1 MATIQSSIQLMDGM
15 SKPLTSIVNAI
26 NLTISALDKVNG
38 TNVNINTSE
47 LVGARAEIIR
57 AGADLKRIE
66 NDIAENI
73 RRSEEAQNNF
83 NNSLKNGVSNADN
96 LYSKIKRFVGVY
108 VGIQGLKNSLNLSDT
123 LTQNSARL
131 DLMLENF
138 NSPAENIVNKKESL
152 TTNIDNS
159 VYSSVLDNTKNIIN
173 NTEKNLMN
181 NTDNSVYSNVL
192 NNNKSIVNN
201 AEKNL
206 INNINNSLDNTKNI
220 VNNIEKNL
228 TNNISENISS
238 NILNNQI
245 NNNSLDNTKTV
256 ITENQGANINLPQ
269 LQDMIFQSAQRS
281 RGDFLDQSQTVSKLG
296 ILAPNAFKDSKEIVN
311 FSELMSKSFKIG
323 GASQQEQSAGMYQL
337 TQAMASGRL
346 QGDEFRSIMEN
357 APMLAQAISKYMG
370 VSVGTLREMSSE
382 GKITADIIKNSM
394 FYAATDI
401 NEKFEAIP
409 KTFGDAVTNMK
420 NNFIKEFIP
429 ISQKLNTFA
438 NSEGFMIFTNGV
450 IKSMGAVANV
460 TASTLNIMGKI
471 GKFAHDNWNV
481 IGPVIGG
488 VTTAVLAYKSA
499 LILSNIELMKNN
511 ILQGKNMIGAV
522 LLGAKNFYLA
532 GSTFMATA
540 ATKGLSAALMATPL
554 GVIAGGIALVVG
566 GLYAGVAAFNAL
578 TGKAV
583 SATGIITGS
592 IAALVGSVLNYGIF
606 LWNNIVSVA
615 EAFVNVWKH
624 PIYSVKKLFWD
635 LVISILDIFD
645 NFTGIVDT
653 IAGTDYSKKIKDY
666 RTSIQADLDIAKPKD
681 YIDSNLKINP
691 FNTGNMM
698 KTTYEKT
705 AEIGNIFK
713 NETAVDMTESNDYLK
728 GILNN
733 TASMSEGLDLT
744 TEEIKYMRDAAEM
757 EVINKFTTAEIKM
770 EVQNSNM
777 ISNNMDIHDVIDEFT
792 EYLRE
797 KMQMTAEGVHA

>member
-15 SKPLTSIVNAI
+15 SKPLASIVSAI
-26 NLTISALDKVNG
+26 NLTISALDRVNG

-47 LVGARAEIIR
+47 LTGARAEIIR

-73 RRSEEAQNNF
+73 RKNEEAQNGF
-83 NNSLKNGVSNADN
+83 NRSLRNGASNADN

-108 VGIQGLKNSLNLSDT
+108 AGIQGLKNSLSLSDT
-123 LTQNSARL
+123 LAQNSARL
-131 DLMLENF
+131 NLVLENY
-138 NSPAENIVNKKESL
+138 NSPDKQV
-152 TTNIDNS
+152 TG
-159 VYSSVLDNTKNIIN
+159 
-173 NTEKNLMN
+173 
-181 NTDNSVYSNVL
+181 
-192 NNNKSIVNN
+192 
-201 AEKNL
+201 
-206 INNINNSLDNTKNI
+206 
-220 VNNIEKNL
+220 
-228 TNNISENISS
+228 NNISQAPVN
-238 NILNNQI
+238 L
-245 NNNSLDNTKTV
+245 
-256 ITENQGANINLPQ
+256 NLPQ

-281 RGDFLDQSQTVSKLG
+281 RGDY
-296 ILAPNAFKDSKEIVN
+296 LATSDSIGKMGLMAGDAFNSGQEIIS
-311 FSELMSKSFKIG
+311 FMELINKQFKI
-323 GASQQEQSAGMYQL
+323 AGTNAAGIDAAMLQL
-337 TQAMASGRL
+337 TQAMGSGVLR
-346 QGDEFRSIMEN
+346 GEEYNSILEQ
-357 APMLAQAISKYMG
+357 APVIIQNIAKYLNVPKGQLKNMAA
-370 VSVGTLREMSSE
+370 E
-382 GKITADIIKNSM
+382 GKITADVVKNAM
-394 FYAATDI
+394 FYAAADI

-409 KTFGDAVTNMK
+409 KTFRDSVVNMK
-420 NNFIKEFIP
+420 NNFVKEFLP
-429 ISQKLNTFA
+429 ISQRLNTFA

-450 IKSMGAVANV
+450 IKGIGSVVRV
-460 TASTLNIMGKI
+460 TVSALDIMGKI
-471 GKFAHDNWNV
+471 GKFTHDNWDV
-481 IGPVIGG
+481 IAPVIGG
-488 VTTAVLAYKSA
+488 VTTAVIAYKSA
-499 LILSNIELMKNN
+499 LILSNVELLKNN
-511 ILQGKNMIGAV
+511 ILQGKNTLGAV
-522 LLGAKNFYLA
+522 LMGAKNFYLA
-532 GSTFMATA
+532 GSTFMATV
-540 ATKGLSAALMATPL
+540 ATQGLNAALMASPL
-554 GVIAGGIALVVG
+554 GIVAGGLALVVG

-592 IAALVGSVLNYGIF
+592 VAALVGSVLNYGVF
-606 LWNNIVSVA
+606 LWNNLVSVA
-615 EAFVNVWKH
+615 EAFVNIWKH

-645 NFTGIVDT
+645 NFSGIIDT

-705 AEIGNIFK
+705 AEVGNIFK

-777 ISNNMDIHDVIDEFT
+777 ISNNVDIHDVIDEFT

-797 KMQMTAEGVHA
+797 KMQMTAEGVHI

>member
-15 SKPLTSIVNAI
+15 SKPLASIVSAI
-26 NLTISALDKVNG
+26 NLTISALDRVNG

-47 LVGARAEIIR
+47 LTGVRAEIIR

-73 RRSEEAQNNF
+73 RKNEEAQNGF
-83 NNSLKNGVSNADN
+83 NRSLRNGASNADN

-108 VGIQGLKNSLNLSDT
+108 AGIQGLRNSLNLSDT
-123 LTQNSARL
+123 LAQNSARL
-131 DLMLENF
+131 NLVLENY
-138 NSPAENIVNKKESL
+138 NSSDKQV
-152 TTNIDNS
+152 TG
-159 VYSSVLDNTKNIIN
+159 
-173 NTEKNLMN
+173 
-181 NTDNSVYSNVL
+181 
-192 NNNKSIVNN
+192 
-201 AEKNL
+201 
-206 INNINNSLDNTKNI
+206 
-220 VNNIEKNL
+220 
-228 TNNISENISS
+228 NNISQTPVN
-238 NILNNQI
+238 L
-245 NNNSLDNTKTV
+245 
-256 ITENQGANINLPQ
+256 NLPQ

-281 RGDFLDQSQTVSKLG
+281 RGDY
-296 ILAPNAFKDSKEIVN
+296 LATSDSIGKMGLMAGDAFNSGQEIIS
-311 FSELMSKSFKIG
+311 FMELINKQFKI
-323 GASQQEQSAGMYQL
+323 AGTNAAGIDAAMLQL
-337 TQAMASGRL
+337 TQAMGSGVLR
-346 QGDEFRSIMEN
+346 GEEYNSILEQ
-357 APMLAQAISKYMG
+357 APVIIQNIAKYLNVPKGQLKNMAA
-370 VSVGTLREMSSE
+370 E
-382 GKITADIIKNSM
+382 GKITADVVKNAM

-409 KTFGDAVTNMK
+409 KTFRDSAVNMK
-420 NNFIKEFIP
+420 NNFVKEFLP
-429 ISQKLNTFA
+429 ISQRLNTFA

-450 IKSMGAVANV
+450 IKGIGSVVRV
-460 TASTLNIMGKI
+460 TVSALDIMGKI
-471 GKFAHDNWNV
+471 GKFTHDNWNV
-481 IGPVIGG
+481 IAPVIGG
-488 VTTAVLAYKSA
+488 VTTAVIAYKSA
-499 LILSNIELMKNN
+499 LILSNIELIKNN
-511 ILQGKNMIGAV
+511 ILQGKNTLGAV
-522 LLGAKNFYLA
+522 LMGAKNFYLA
-532 GSTFMATA
+532 GSTFMATV
-540 ATKGLSAALMATPL
+540 ATQGLNAALMASPL
-554 GVIAGGIALVVG
+554 GIVAGGLALVVG

-592 IAALVGSVLNYGIF
+592 VAALVGSVLNYGVF
-606 LWNNIVSVA
+606 LWNNLVSIA
-615 EAFVNVWKH
+615 EAFVNIWKH

-645 NFTGIVDT
+645 NFSGIVDT

-705 AEIGNIFK
+705 ADVGNIFK

-777 ISNNMDIHDVIDEFT
+777 ISNNVDIHDVIDEFT

-797 KMQMTAEGVHA
+797 KMQMTAEGVHI

>member
-15 SKPLTSIVNAI
+15 SKPLASIVSAI

-47 LVGARAEIIR
+47 LTGARAEIIK

-73 RRSEEAQNNF
+73 RKNEEAQNDF
-83 NNSLKNGVSNADN
+83 NRSLRNGASNADN

-108 VGIQGLKNSLNLSDT
+108 AGIQGLKNSLSLSDT
-123 LTQNSARL
+123 LAQNSARL
-131 DLMLENF
+131 NLVLENY
-138 NSPAENIVNKKESL
+138 NLSSNKQVMS
-152 TTNIDNS
+152 
-159 VYSSVLDNTKNIIN
+159 
-173 NTEKNLMN
+173 
-181 NTDNSVYSNVL
+181 
-192 NNNKSIVNN
+192 
-201 AEKNL
+201 
-206 INNINNSLDNTKNI
+206 
-220 VNNIEKNL
+220 
-228 TNNISENISS
+228 NNISQTPVN
-238 NILNNQI
+238 L
-245 NNNSLDNTKTV
+245 
-256 ITENQGANINLPQ
+256 NLPQ
-269 LQDMIFQSAQRS
+269 FQNMIFQSAQRS
-281 RGDFLDQSQTVSKLG
+281 RGDY
-296 ILAPNAFKDSKEIVN
+296 LATSDSIGKMGLMARDAFNSGQEIIS
-311 FSELMSKSFKIG
+311 FMELINKQFKI
-323 GASQQEQSAGMYQL
+323 AGTNAAGIDAAMLQL
-337 TQAMASGRL
+337 TQAMGSGVLR
-346 QGDEFRSIMEN
+346 GEEYNSILEQ
-357 APMLAQAISKYMG
+357 APVIIQNIAKYLNVPKGQLKNMAA
-370 VSVGTLREMSSE
+370 E
-382 GKITADIIKNSM
+382 GKITADVVKNAM

-409 KTFGDAVTNMK
+409 KTFRDSVVNMK
-420 NNFIKEFIP
+420 NNFVKEFLP
-429 ISQKLNTFA
+429 ISQRLNTFA
-438 NSEGFMIFTNGV
+438 NSEGFMIFTNGI
-450 IKSMGAVANV
+450 IKGMGAVVRV
-460 TASTLNIMGKI
+460 TVSALDIVGKI
-471 GKFAHDNWNV
+471 GKFTHDNWNV
-481 IGPVIGG
+481 IAPVIGG
-488 VTTAVLAYKSA
+488 VTTAVIAYKSA
-499 LILSNIELMKNN
+499 LILSNVELLKNN
-511 ILQGKNMIGAV
+511 ILQGKNTLGAV
-522 LLGAKNFYLA
+522 LMGAKNFYLA
-532 GSTFMATA
+532 GSTFMATV
-540 ATKGLSAALMATPL
+540 ATQGLNAALMASPL
-554 GVIAGGIALVVG
+554 GIVAGGLALVVG

-592 IAALVGSVLNYGIF
+592 VAALVGSVLNYGVF
-606 LWNNIVSVA
+606 LWNNLVSIA
-615 EAFVNVWKH
+615 EAFVNIWKH

-645 NFTGIVDT
+645 NFSGIVDT

-705 AEIGNIFK
+705 AEAGNIFK

-777 ISNNMDIHDVIDEFT
+777 ISNNVDIHDVIDEFT

-797 KMQMTAEGVHA
+797 KMQMTAEGVHI

>member
-15 SKPLTSIVNAI
+15 SKPLTSIVSAI

-47 LVGARAEIIR
+47 LVGARAEMIR

-83 NNSLKNGVSNADN
+83 NNSLKSGVSNADN

-108 VGIQGLKNSLNLSDT
+108 AGIQGLKNSLNLSDT

-131 DLMLENF
+131 NLMLGNY
-138 NSPAENIVNKKESL
+138 NSPAESIVNKEENL
-152 TTNIDNS
+152 TNNID
-159 VYSSVLDNTKNIIN
+159 SSI
-173 NTEKNLMN
+173 
-181 NTDNSVYSNVL
+181 YSNVS
-192 NNNKSIVNN
+192 NDN
-201 AEKNL
+201 E
-206 INNINNSLDNTKNI
+206 NII
-220 VNNIEKNL
+220 NNIEKNL
-228 TNNISENISS
+228 TNNISNNVSS
-238 NILNNQI
+238 DILNNQI
-245 NNNSLDNTKTV
+245 SNNSIENTRNV

-281 RGDFLDQSQTVSKLG
+281 RGDY
-296 ILAPNAFKDSKEIVN
+296 LATTDSIGKMGLMAGDSFNSAKEIVG
-311 FSELMSKSFKIG
+311 FMELINKQFKIAG
-323 GASQQEQSAGMYQL
+323 TNSAGIDAAMLQL
-337 TQAMASGRL
+337 TQAMGSGVLR
-346 QGDEFRSIMEN
+346 GEEYNSILEQ
-357 APMLAQAISKYMG
+357 APIIIQNIAKYLG
-370 VSVGTLREMSSE
+370 VPKGQLKDMAAE
-382 GKITADIIKNSM
+382 GKITADVVKNAM

-409 KTFGDAVTNMK
+409 KTFGDAATNMK
-420 NNFIKEFIP
+420 NNFIKEFTP

-438 NSEGFMIFTNGV
+438 NSEGFMIFTNGI
-450 IKSMGAVANV
+450 IKSMGAVTNATV
-460 TASTLNIMGKI
+460 SALNIMGKV
-471 GKFAHDNWNV
+471 GKFAYDNWNV
-481 IGPVIGG
+481 LGPVIGG
-488 VTTAVLAYKSA
+488 VTTAVIAYKSA
-499 LILSNIELMKNN
+499 LILSNIEFIKNN

-532 GSTFMATA
+532 GSTFMATV
-540 ATKGLSAALMATPL
+540 ATKGLSAALMASPL
-554 GVIAGGIALVVG
+554 GLFAGGIAVVVG
-566 GLYAGVAAFNAL
+566 VLYAGVVAFNAL

-653 IAGTDYSKKIKDY
+653 IARTDYSKKIKDY

-705 AEIGNIFK
+705 AEIGNIFE

-733 TASMSEGLDLT
+733 TSSMSEGLDLT

>member
-15 SKPLTSIVNAI
+15 SKPLASIVSAI
-26 NLTISALDKVNG
+26 NLTISALDRVNG

-47 LVGARAEIIR
+47 ITGARAEIIR

-73 RRSEEAQNNF
+73 RKNEEAQNGF
-83 NNSLKNGVSNADN
+83 NRSLKNGASNADN

-108 VGIQGLKNSLNLSDT
+108 AGIQGLKNSLSLSDT
-123 LTQNSARL
+123 LAQNSARL
-131 DLMLENF
+131 NLVLENY
-138 NSPAENIVNKKESL
+138 NSPNKQVMS
-152 TTNIDNS
+152 
-159 VYSSVLDNTKNIIN
+159 
-173 NTEKNLMN
+173 
-181 NTDNSVYSNVL
+181 
-192 NNNKSIVNN
+192 
-201 AEKNL
+201 
-206 INNINNSLDNTKNI
+206 
-220 VNNIEKNL
+220 
-228 TNNISENISS
+228 NNISQTPVN
-238 NILNNQI
+238 L
-245 NNNSLDNTKTV
+245 
-256 ITENQGANINLPQ
+256 NLPQ

-281 RGDFLDQSQTVSKLG
+281 RGDY
-296 ILAPNAFKDSKEIVN
+296 LATSDSVGKMGLMAGDAFNSGQEIIS
-311 FSELMSKSFKIG
+311 FMELINKQFKI
-323 GASQQEQSAGMYQL
+323 AGTNAAGIDAAMLQL
-337 TQAMASGRL
+337 TQAMGSGVLR
-346 QGDEFRSIMEN
+346 GEEYNSILEQ
-357 APMLAQAISKYMG
+357 APVIIQNIAKYLNVPKGQLKNMAA
-370 VSVGTLREMSSE
+370 E
-382 GKITADIIKNSM
+382 GKITADVVKNAM

-409 KTFGDAVTNMK
+409 KTFRDSVVNMK
-420 NNFIKEFIP
+420 NNFVKESLP
-429 ISQKLNTFA
+429 ISQRLNTFA
-438 NSEGFMIFTNGV
+438 NSEGFMIFTNGA
-450 IKSMGAVANV
+450 IKGIGSVVRV
-460 TASTLNIMGKI
+460 TVSALDIMGKI
-471 GKFAHDNWNV
+471 GKFTHDNWNV
-481 IGPVIGG
+481 IAPVIGG
-488 VTTAVLAYKSA
+488 VTTAVIAYKSA
-499 LILSNIELMKNN
+499 LILSNVELLKNN
-511 ILQGKNMIGAV
+511 ILQGKNTLGAV
-522 LLGAKNFYLA
+522 LMGAKNFYLA
-532 GSTFMATA
+532 GSTFMATV
-540 ATKGLSAALMATPL
+540 ATQGLNAALMASPL
-554 GVIAGGIALVVG
+554 GIVAGGLALVVG

-592 IAALVGSVLNYGIF
+592 VAALVGSVLNYGVF
-606 LWNNIVSVA
+606 LWNNLVSIA
-615 EAFVNVWKH
+615 EAFVNIWKH

-645 NFTGIVDT
+645 NFSGIVDT

-705 AEIGNIFK
+705 ADVGNIFK

-777 ISNNMDIHDVIDEFT
+777 ISNNVDIHDVIDEFT

-797 KMQMTAEGVHA
+797 KMQMTAEGVHI

>member
-15 SKPLTSIVNAI
+15 SKPLASIVSAI
-26 NLTISALDKVNG
+26 NLTISALDRVNG

-47 LVGARAEIIR
+47 LTGAKAEIIK

-73 RRSEEAQNNF
+73 RKNEEAQNGF
-83 NNSLKNGVSNADN
+83 NRSLRNGASNADN

-108 VGIQGLKNSLNLSDT
+108 AGIQGLKNSLNLSDT
-123 LTQNSARL
+123 LAQNSARL
-131 DLMLENF
+131 NLMLDNY
-138 NSPAENIVNKKESL
+138 NSPNEKIVN
-152 TTNIDNS
+152 NS
-159 VYSSVLDNTKNIIN
+159 QTAINT
-173 NTEKNLMN
+173 
-181 NTDNSVYSNVL
+181 TDNSVYSDIL
-192 NNNKSIVNN
+192 NNTQNIINN
-201 AEKNL
+201 SEKNL
-206 INNINNSLDNTKNI
+206 INNINNS
-220 VNNIEKNL
+220 
-228 TNNISENISS
+228 ISS
-238 NILNNQI
+238 DILNNQI
-245 NNNSLDNTKTV
+245 NNNSVDNTKTTV
-256 ITENQGANINLPQ
+256 TENQGANINLPQ
-269 LQDMIFQSAQRS
+269 FQNMIFQSAQRS
-281 RGDFLDQSQTVSKLG
+281 RGDY
-296 ILAPNAFKDSKEIVN
+296 LATSDSIGKMGLMAGDAFNSGQEIIS
-311 FSELMSKSFKIG
+311 FMELINKQFKI
-323 GASQQEQSAGMYQL
+323 AGTNAAGIDAAMLQL
-337 TQAMASGRL
+337 TQAMGSGVLR
-346 QGDEFRSIMEN
+346 GEEYNSILEQ
-357 APMLAQAISKYMG
+357 APVIIQNIAKYLNVPKGQLKNMAA
-370 VSVGTLREMSSE
+370 E
-382 GKITADIIKNSM
+382 GKITADVVKNAM

-409 KTFGDAVTNMK
+409 KTFRDSVVNMK
-420 NNFIKEFIP
+420 NNFVKEFLP
-429 ISQKLNTFA
+429 ISQRLNTFA
-438 NSEGFMIFTNGV
+438 NSEGFMIFTNGI
-450 IKSMGAVANV
+450 IKGMGAVVRV
-460 TASTLNIMGKI
+460 TVSALDIVGKI
-471 GKFAHDNWNV
+471 GKFTHDNWNV
-481 IGPVIGG
+481 IAPVIGG
-488 VTTAVLAYKSA
+488 VTTAVIAYKSA
-499 LILSNIELMKNN
+499 LILSNIELIKNN
-511 ILQGKNMIGAV
+511 ILQGKNTLGAV
-522 LLGAKNFYLA
+522 LMGAKNFYLA

-540 ATKGLSAALMATPL
+540 ATQGLNAALMASPL
-554 GVIAGGIALVVG
+554 GLFAGGIALVVG
-566 GLYAGVAAFNAL
+566 GLYVGVAAFNAL

-592 IAALVGSVLNYGIF
+592 VAALVGSVLNYGVF
-606 LWNNIVSVA
+606 LWNNLVSIA
-615 EAFVNVWKH
+615 EAFVNIWKH

-645 NFTGIVDT
+645 NFSGIVDT

-705 AEIGNIFK
+705 AEAGNIFK

-777 ISNNMDIHDVIDEFT
+777 ISNNVDIHDVIDEFT

-797 KMQMTAEGVHA
+797 KMQMTAEGVHI

>member
-15 SKPLTSIVNAI
+15 SKPLASIVSAI
-26 NLTISALDKVNG
+26 NLTISALDRVNG

-47 LVGARAEIIR
+47 LTGAKAEIIK

-73 RRSEEAQNNF
+73 RKNEEAQNGF
-83 NNSLKNGVSNADN
+83 NRSLRNGASNADN

-108 VGIQGLKNSLNLSDT
+108 AGIQGLKNSLNLSDT
-123 LTQNSARL
+123 LAQNSARL
-131 DLMLENF
+131 NLMLDNY
-138 NSPAENIVNKKESL
+138 NSPNEKIVNNSQTAIN
-152 TTNIDNS
+152 TTNNS
-159 VYSSVLDNTKNIIN
+159 VYSDILNNTQNIIN
-173 NTEKNLMN
+173 N
-181 NTDNSVYSNVL
+181 S
-192 NNNKSIVNN
+192 
-201 AEKNL
+201 EKNL
-206 INNINNSLDNTKNI
+206 INNINNS
-220 VNNIEKNL
+220 
-228 TNNISENISS
+228 ISS
-238 NILNNQI
+238 DILNNQI
-245 NNNSLDNTKTV
+245 NNNSVDNTKTTV
-256 ITENQGANINLPQ
+256 TENQGANINLPQ
-269 LQDMIFQSAQRS
+269 FQNMIFQSAQRS
-281 RGDFLDQSQTVSKLG
+281 RGDY
-296 ILAPNAFKDSKEIVN
+296 LATSDSVGKMGLMAGDAFNSGQEIIS
-311 FSELMSKSFKIG
+311 FMELINKQFKI
-323 GASQQEQSAGMYQL
+323 AGTNATGIDAAMLQL
-337 TQAMASGRL
+337 TQAMGSGVLR
-346 QGDEFRSIMEN
+346 GEEYNSILEQ
-357 APMLAQAISKYMG
+357 APVIIQNIAKYLNVPKGQLKNMAA
-370 VSVGTLREMSSE
+370 E
-382 GKITADIIKNSM
+382 GKITADVVKNAM

-409 KTFGDAVTNMK
+409 KTFRDSVVNMK
-420 NNFIKEFIP
+420 NNFVKEFLP
-429 ISQKLNTFA
+429 ISQRLNTFA
-438 NSEGFMIFTNGV
+438 NSEGFMIFTNGI
-450 IKSMGAVANV
+450 IKGMGAVVRV
-460 TASTLNIMGKI
+460 TVSALDIVGKI
-471 GKFAHDNWNV
+471 GKFTHDNWNV
-481 IGPVIGG
+481 IAPVIGG
-488 VTTAVLAYKSA
+488 VTTAVIAYKSA
-499 LILSNIELMKNN
+499 LILSNIELIKNN
-511 ILQGKNMIGAV
+511 ILQGKNTLGAV
-522 LLGAKNFYLA
+522 LMGAKNFYLA

-540 ATKGLSAALMATPL
+540 ATQGLNAALMASPL
-554 GVIAGGIALVVG
+554 GLFASGIALVVG

-592 IAALVGSVLNYGIF
+592 VAALVGSVLNYGVF
-606 LWNNIVSVA
+606 LWNNLVSIA
-615 EAFVNVWKH
+615 EAFVNIWKH

-645 NFTGIVDT
+645 NFSGIVDT

-705 AEIGNIFK
+705 AEAGNIFK

-733 TASMSEGLDLT
+733 TASMTEGLDLT

-777 ISNNMDIHDVIDEFT
+777 ISNNVDIHDVIDEFT

-797 KMQMTAEGVHA
+797 KMQMTAEGVHI

>member
-15 SKPLTSIVNAI
+15 SKPLASIVSAI
-26 NLTISALDKVNG
+26 NLTISALDRVNG

-47 LVGARAEIIR
+47 ITGARAEIIR

-73 RRSEEAQNNF
+73 RKNEEAQNGF
-83 NNSLKNGVSNADN
+83 NRSLRNGASNADN

-108 VGIQGLKNSLNLSDT
+108 AGIQGLKNSLSLSDT
-123 LTQNSARL
+123 LAQNSARL
-131 DLMLENF
+131 NLVLENY
-138 NSPAENIVNKKESL
+138 NSPNKQVMS
-152 TTNIDNS
+152 
-159 VYSSVLDNTKNIIN
+159 
-173 NTEKNLMN
+173 
-181 NTDNSVYSNVL
+181 
-192 NNNKSIVNN
+192 
-201 AEKNL
+201 
-206 INNINNSLDNTKNI
+206 
-220 VNNIEKNL
+220 
-228 TNNISENISS
+228 NNISQTPVN
-238 NILNNQI
+238 L
-245 NNNSLDNTKTV
+245 
-256 ITENQGANINLPQ
+256 NLPQ

-281 RGDFLDQSQTVSKLG
+281 RGDY
-296 ILAPNAFKDSKEIVN
+296 LATSDSVGKMGLMAGDAFNSGQEIIS
-311 FSELMSKSFKIG
+311 FMELINKQFKI
-323 GASQQEQSAGMYQL
+323 AGTNAAGIDAAMLQL
-337 TQAMASGRL
+337 TQAMGSGVLR
-346 QGDEFRSIMEN
+346 GEEYNSILEQ
-357 APMLAQAISKYMG
+357 APVIIQNIAKYLNVPKGQLKNMAA
-370 VSVGTLREMSSE
+370 E
-382 GKITADIIKNSM
+382 GKITADVVKNAM

-409 KTFGDAVTNMK
+409 KTFRDSVVNMK
-420 NNFIKEFIP
+420 NNFVKESLP
-429 ISQKLNTFA
+429 ISQRLNTFA
-438 NSEGFMIFTNGV
+438 NSEGFMIFTNGA
-450 IKSMGAVANV
+450 IKGIGSVVRV
-460 TASTLNIMGKI
+460 TVSALDIMGKI
-471 GKFAHDNWNV
+471 GKFTHDNWNV
-481 IGPVIGG
+481 IAPVIGG
-488 VTTAVLAYKSA
+488 VTTAVIAYKSA
-499 LILSNIELMKNN
+499 LILSNVELLKNN
-511 ILQGKNMIGAV
+511 ILQGKNTLGAV
-522 LLGAKNFYLA
+522 LMGAKNFYLA
-532 GSTFMATA
+532 GSTFMATV
-540 ATKGLSAALMATPL
+540 ATQGLNAALMASPL
-554 GVIAGGIALVVG
+554 GIVAGGLALVVG

-592 IAALVGSVLNYGIF
+592 VAALVGSVLNYGVF
-606 LWNNIVSVA
+606 LWNNLVSIA
-615 EAFVNVWKH
+615 EAFVNIWKH

-645 NFTGIVDT
+645 NFSGIVDT

-705 AEIGNIFK
+705 ADVGNIFK

-777 ISNNMDIHDVIDEFT
+777 ISNNVDIHDVIDEFT

-797 KMQMTAEGVHA
+797 KMQMTAEGVHI

>member
-15 SKPLTSIVNAI
+15 SKPLASIVSAI
-26 NLTISALDKVNG
+26 NLTISALDRVNG

-47 LVGARAEIIR
+47 ITGARAEIIR

-73 RRSEEAQNNF
+73 RKNEEAQNGF
-83 NNSLKNGVSNADN
+83 NRSLRNGASNADK

-108 VGIQGLKNSLNLSDT
+108 AGIQGLKNSLSLSDT
-123 LTQNSARL
+123 LAQNSARL
-131 DLMLENF
+131 NLVLENY
-138 NSPAENIVNKKESL
+138 NSPNKQVMS
-152 TTNIDNS
+152 
-159 VYSSVLDNTKNIIN
+159 
-173 NTEKNLMN
+173 
-181 NTDNSVYSNVL
+181 
-192 NNNKSIVNN
+192 
-201 AEKNL
+201 
-206 INNINNSLDNTKNI
+206 
-220 VNNIEKNL
+220 
-228 TNNISENISS
+228 NNISQTPVN
-238 NILNNQI
+238 L
-245 NNNSLDNTKTV
+245 
-256 ITENQGANINLPQ
+256 NLPQ

-281 RGDFLDQSQTVSKLG
+281 RGDY
-296 ILAPNAFKDSKEIVN
+296 LATSDSVGKMGLMAGDAFNSGQEIIS
-311 FSELMSKSFKIG
+311 FMELINKQFKI
-323 GASQQEQSAGMYQL
+323 AGTNAAGIDAAMLQL
-337 TQAMASGRL
+337 TQAMGSGVLR
-346 QGDEFRSIMEN
+346 GEEYNSILEQ
-357 APMLAQAISKYMG
+357 APVIIQNIAKYLNVPKGQLKNMAA
-370 VSVGTLREMSSE
+370 E
-382 GKITADIIKNSM
+382 GKITADVVKNAM

-409 KTFGDAVTNMK
+409 KTFRDSVVNMK
-420 NNFIKEFIP
+420 NNFVKESLP
-429 ISQKLNTFA
+429 ISQRLNTFA
-438 NSEGFMIFTNGV
+438 NSEGFMIFTNGA
-450 IKSMGAVANV
+450 IKGIGSVVRV
-460 TASTLNIMGKI
+460 TVSALDIMGKI
-471 GKFAHDNWNV
+471 GKFTHDNWNV
-481 IGPVIGG
+481 IAPVIGG
-488 VTTAVLAYKSA
+488 VTTAVIAYKSA
-499 LILSNIELMKNN
+499 LILSNVELLKNN
-511 ILQGKNMIGAV
+511 ILQGKNTLGAV
-522 LLGAKNFYLA
+522 LMGAKNFYLA
-532 GSTFMATA
+532 GSTFMATV
-540 ATKGLSAALMATPL
+540 ATQGLNAALMASPL
-554 GVIAGGIALVVG
+554 GIVAGGLALVVG

-592 IAALVGSVLNYGIF
+592 VAALVGSVLNYGVF
-606 LWNNIVSVA
+606 LWNNLVSIA
-615 EAFVNVWKH
+615 EAFVNIWKH

-645 NFTGIVDT
+645 NFSGIVDT

-705 AEIGNIFK
+705 ADVGNIFK

-777 ISNNMDIHDVIDEFT
+777 ISNNVDIHDVIDEFT

-797 KMQMTAEGVHA
+797 KMQMTAEGVHI

>member
-15 SKPLTSIVNAI
+15 SKPLASIVSAI
-26 NLTISALDKVNG
+26 NLTISALDRVNG

-47 LVGARAEIIR
+47 LTGAKAEIIK

-73 RRSEEAQNNF
+73 RKNEEAQNGF
-83 NNSLKNGVSNADN
+83 NRSLRNGASNADN

-108 VGIQGLKNSLNLSDT
+108 AGIQGLKNSLNLSDT
-123 LTQNSARL
+123 LAQNSARL
-131 DLMLENF
+131 NLMLDNY
-138 NSPAENIVNKKESL
+138 NSPNEKIVN
-152 TTNIDNS
+152 NS
-159 VYSSVLDNTKNIIN
+159 QTAINT
-173 NTEKNLMN
+173 
-181 NTDNSVYSNVL
+181 TDNSVYSDIL
-192 NNNKSIVNN
+192 NNTQNIINN
-201 AEKNL
+201 SEKNL
-206 INNINNSLDNTKNI
+206 INNINNS
-220 VNNIEKNL
+220 
-228 TNNISENISS
+228 ISS
-238 NILNNQI
+238 DILNNQI
-245 NNNSLDNTKTV
+245 NNNSVDNTKTTV
-256 ITENQGANINLPQ
+256 TENQGADINLPQ
-269 LQDMIFQSAQRS
+269 FQNMIFQSAQRS
-281 RGDFLDQSQTVSKLG
+281 RGDY
-296 ILAPNAFKDSKEIVN
+296 LATSDSVGKMGLMAGDAFNSGQEIIS
-311 FSELMSKSFKIG
+311 FMELINKQFKI
-323 GASQQEQSAGMYQL
+323 AGTNAAGIDAAMLQL
-337 TQAMASGRL
+337 TQAMGSGVLR
-346 QGDEFRSIMEN
+346 GEEYNSILEQ
-357 APMLAQAISKYMG
+357 APVIIQNIAKYLNVPKGQLKNMAA
-370 VSVGTLREMSSE
+370 E
-382 GKITADIIKNSM
+382 GKITADVVKNAM

-409 KTFGDAVTNMK
+409 KTFRDSVVNMK
-420 NNFIKEFIP
+420 NNFVKEFLP
-429 ISQKLNTFA
+429 ISQRLNTFA
-438 NSEGFMIFTNGV
+438 NSEGFMIFTNGI
-450 IKSMGAVANV
+450 IKGMGAVVRV
-460 TASTLNIMGKI
+460 TVSALDIVGKI
-471 GKFAHDNWNV
+471 GKFTHDNWNV
-481 IGPVIGG
+481 IAPVIGG
-488 VTTAVLAYKSA
+488 VTTAVIAYKSA
-499 LILSNIELMKNN
+499 LILSNIELIKNN
-511 ILQGKNMIGAV
+511 ILQGKNTLGAV
-522 LLGAKNFYLA
+522 LMGAKNFYLA

-540 ATKGLSAALMATPL
+540 ATQGLNAALMASPL
-554 GVIAGGIALVVG
+554 GLFAGGIALVVG

-592 IAALVGSVLNYGIF
+592 VAALVGSVLNYGVF
-606 LWNNIVSVA
+606 LWNNLVSIA
-615 EAFVNVWKH
+615 EAFVNIWKH

-645 NFTGIVDT
+645 NFSGIVDT

-705 AEIGNIFK
+705 AEAGNIFK

-733 TASMSEGLDLT
+733 TASMTEGLDLT

-777 ISNNMDIHDVIDEFT
+777 ISNNVDIHDVIDEFT

-797 KMQMTAEGVHA
+797 KMQMTAEGVHI

>member
-15 SKPLTSIVNAI
+15 SKPLASIVSAI
-26 NLTISALDKVNG
+26 NLTISALDRVNG

-47 LVGARAEIIR
+47 LTGAKAEIIK

-73 RRSEEAQNNF
+73 RKNEEAQNGF
-83 NNSLKNGVSNADN
+83 NRSLRNGASNADN

-108 VGIQGLKNSLNLSDT
+108 AGIQGLKNSLNLSDT
-123 LTQNSARL
+123 LAQNSARL
-131 DLMLENF
+131 NLMLDNY
-138 NSPAENIVNKKESL
+138 NSPNEKIVNNSQTAIN
-152 TTNIDNS
+152 TTNNS
-159 VYSSVLDNTKNIIN
+159 VYSDIWNNTQNIIN
-173 NTEKNLMN
+173 N
-181 NTDNSVYSNVL
+181 S
-192 NNNKSIVNN
+192 
-201 AEKNL
+201 EKNL
-206 INNINNSLDNTKNI
+206 INNINNS
-220 VNNIEKNL
+220 
-228 TNNISENISS
+228 ISS
-238 NILNNQI
+238 DILNNQI
-245 NNNSLDNTKTV
+245 NNNSVDNTKTTV
-256 ITENQGANINLPQ
+256 TENQGANINLPQ
-269 LQDMIFQSAQRS
+269 FQNMIFQSAQRS
-281 RGDFLDQSQTVSKLG
+281 RGDY
-296 ILAPNAFKDSKEIVN
+296 LATSDSVGKMGLMAGDAFNSGQEIIS
-311 FSELMSKSFKIG
+311 FMELINKQFKI
-323 GASQQEQSAGMYQL
+323 AGTNATGIDAAMLQL
-337 TQAMASGRL
+337 TQAMGSGVLR
-346 QGDEFRSIMEN
+346 GEEYNSILEQ
-357 APMLAQAISKYMG
+357 APVIIQNIAKYLNVPKGQLKNMAA
-370 VSVGTLREMSSE
+370 E
-382 GKITADIIKNSM
+382 GKITADVVKNAM

-409 KTFGDAVTNMK
+409 KTFRDSVVNMK
-420 NNFIKEFIP
+420 NNFVKEFLP
-429 ISQKLNTFA
+429 ISQRLNTFA
-438 NSEGFMIFTNGV
+438 NSEGFMIFTNGI
-450 IKSMGAVANV
+450 IKGMGAVVRV
-460 TASTLNIMGKI
+460 TVSALDIVGKI
-471 GKFAHDNWNV
+471 GKFTHDNWNV
-481 IGPVIGG
+481 IAPVIGG
-488 VTTAVLAYKSA
+488 VTTAVIAYKSA
-499 LILSNIELMKNN
+499 LILSNIELIKNN
-511 ILQGKNMIGAV
+511 ILQGKNTLGAV
-522 LLGAKNFYLA
+522 LMGAKNFYLA

-540 ATKGLSAALMATPL
+540 ATQGLNAALMASPL
-554 GVIAGGIALVVG
+554 GLFASGIALVVG

-592 IAALVGSVLNYGIF
+592 VAALVGSVLNYGVF
-606 LWNNIVSVA
+606 LWNNLVSIA
-615 EAFVNVWKH
+615 EAFVNIWKH

-645 NFTGIVDT
+645 NFSGIVDT

-705 AEIGNIFK
+705 AEAGNIFK

-733 TASMSEGLDLT
+733 TASMTEGLDLT

-777 ISNNMDIHDVIDEFT
+777 ISNNVDIHDVIDEFT

-797 KMQMTAEGVHA
+797 KMQMTAEGVHI

>member
-15 SKPLTSIVNAI
+15 SKPLASIVSAI

-47 LVGARAEIIR
+47 LTGARAEIIK

-73 RRSEEAQNNF
+73 RKNEEAQNDF
-83 NNSLKNGVSNADN
+83 NRSLRNGASNADN

-108 VGIQGLKNSLNLSDT
+108 AGIQGLKNGLNLSDT
-123 LTQNSARL
+123 LAQNSARL
-131 DLMLENF
+131 NLMLDNY
-138 NSPAENIVNKKESL
+138 NSPNEK
-152 TTNIDNS
+152 
-159 VYSSVLDNTKNIIN
+159 IIN
-173 NTEKNLMN
+173 NSQTAINT
-181 NTDNSVYSNVL
+181 TDNSVYSDIL
-192 NNNKSIVNN
+192 NNTQKIINN
-201 AEKNL
+201 SEKNL
-206 INNINNSLDNTKNI
+206 INNINNS
-220 VNNIEKNL
+220 
-228 TNNISENISS
+228 ISS
-238 NILNNQI
+238 DILNNQI
-245 NNNSLDNTKTV
+245 NNNSVDNTKTTV
-256 ITENQGANINLPQ
+256 TENQGANINLPQ
-269 LQDMIFQSAQRS
+269 FQNMIFQSAQRS
-281 RGDFLDQSQTVSKLG
+281 RGDY
-296 ILAPNAFKDSKEIVN
+296 LATSDSIGKMGLMARDAFNSGQEIIS
-311 FSELMSKSFKIG
+311 FMELINKQFKI
-323 GASQQEQSAGMYQL
+323 AGTNAAGIDAAMLQL
-337 TQAMASGRL
+337 TQAMGSGVLR
-346 QGDEFRSIMEN
+346 GEEYNSILEQ
-357 APMLAQAISKYMG
+357 APVIIQNIAKYLNVPKGQLKNMAA
-370 VSVGTLREMSSE
+370 E
-382 GKITADIIKNSM
+382 GKITADVVKNAM

-409 KTFGDAVTNMK
+409 KTFRDSVVNMK
-420 NNFIKEFIP
+420 NNFVKEFLP
-429 ISQKLNTFA
+429 ISQRLNTFA
-438 NSEGFMIFTNGV
+438 NSEGFMIFTNGI
-450 IKSMGAVANV
+450 IKGMGAVVRV
-460 TASTLNIMGKI
+460 TVSALDIVGKI
-471 GKFAHDNWNV
+471 GKFTRDNWNV
-481 IGPVIGG
+481 IAPVIGG
-488 VTTAVLAYKSA
+488 VTTAVIAYKSA
-499 LILSNIELMKNN
+499 LILSNIELIKNN
-511 ILQGKNMIGAV
+511 ILQGKNTLGAV
-522 LLGAKNFYLA
+522 LMGAKNFYLA

-540 ATKGLSAALMATPL
+540 ATQGLNAALMASPL
-554 GVIAGGIALVVG
+554 GLFAGGIALVVG
-566 GLYAGVAAFNAL
+566 GLYVGVAAFNAL

-592 IAALVGSVLNYGIF
+592 VAALVGSVLNYGVF
-606 LWNNIVSVA
+606 LWNNLVSIA
-615 EAFVNVWKH
+615 EAFVNIWKH

-645 NFTGIVDT
+645 NFSGIVDT

-705 AEIGNIFK
+705 AEAGNIFK

-777 ISNNMDIHDVIDEFT
+777 ISNNVDIHDVIDEFT

-797 KMQMTAEGVHA
+797 KMQMTAEGVHI

>member
-26 NLTISALDKVNG
+26 NLTISALDKVNK
-38 TNVNINTSE
+38 TNVNIDTSE
-47 LVGARAEIIR
+47 LTGARTEIIR

-83 NNSLKNGVSNADN
+83 NNSLKNGASNADN

-108 VGIQGLKNSLNLSDT
+108 AGIQGLKNSLSLSDT
-123 LTQNSARL
+123 LAQNSARL
-131 DLMLENF
+131 NLVLENY
-138 NSPAENIVNKKESL
+138 NSPNKQVMS
-152 TTNIDNS
+152 
-159 VYSSVLDNTKNIIN
+159 
-173 NTEKNLMN
+173 
-181 NTDNSVYSNVL
+181 
-192 NNNKSIVNN
+192 
-201 AEKNL
+201 
-206 INNINNSLDNTKNI
+206 
-220 VNNIEKNL
+220 
-228 TNNISENISS
+228 NNISQTPVN
-238 NILNNQI
+238 L
-245 NNNSLDNTKTV
+245 
-256 ITENQGANINLPQ
+256 NLPQ

-281 RGDFLDQSQTVSKLG
+281 RGDY
-296 ILAPNAFKDSKEIVN
+296 LATSDSVGKMGLMAGDAFNSGQEIIS
-311 FSELMSKSFKIG
+311 FMELINKQFKI
-323 GASQQEQSAGMYQL
+323 AGTNAAGIDAAMLQL
-337 TQAMASGRL
+337 TQAMGSGVLR
-346 QGDEFRSIMEN
+346 GEEYNSILEQ
-357 APMLAQAISKYMG
+357 APVIIQNIAKYLNVPKGQLKNMAA
-370 VSVGTLREMSSE
+370 E
-382 GKITADIIKNSM
+382 GKITADVVKNAM

-409 KTFGDAVTNMK
+409 KTFRDSVVNMK
-420 NNFIKEFIP
+420 NNFVKESLP
-429 ISQKLNTFA
+429 ISQRLNTFA
-438 NSEGFMIFTNGV
+438 NSEGFMIFTNGA
-450 IKSMGAVANV
+450 IKGIGSVVRV
-460 TASTLNIMGKI
+460 TVSALDIMGKI
-471 GKFAHDNWNV
+471 GKFTHDNWNV
-481 IGPVIGG
+481 IAPVIGG
-488 VTTAVLAYKSA
+488 VTTAVIAYKSA
-499 LILSNIELMKNN
+499 LILSNVELLKNN
-511 ILQGKNMIGAV
+511 ILQGKNTLGAV
-522 LLGAKNFYLA
+522 LMGAKNFYLA
-532 GSTFMATA
+532 GSTFMATV
-540 ATKGLSAALMATPL
+540 ATQGLNAALMASPL
-554 GVIAGGIALVVG
+554 GIVAGGLALVVG

-592 IAALVGSVLNYGIF
+592 VAALVGSVLNYGVF
-606 LWNNIVSVA
+606 LWNNLVSIA
-615 EAFVNVWKH
+615 EAFVNIWKH

-645 NFTGIVDT
+645 NFSGIVDT

-705 AEIGNIFK
+705 ADVGNIFK

-777 ISNNMDIHDVIDEFT
+777 ISNNVDIHDVIDEFT

-797 KMQMTAEGVHA
+797 KMQMTAEGVHI

>member
-15 SKPLTSIVNAI
+15 SKPLASIVSAI

-47 LVGARAEIIR
+47 LTGARAEIIK
-57 AGADLKRIE
+57 AGADLKRLE
-66 NDIAENI
+66 NDITENI
-73 RRSEEAQNNF
+73 RRNEEAQNDF
-83 NNSLKNGVSNADN
+83 NRSLRNGVSNADN
-96 LYSKIKRFVGVY
+96 LYSKIKRYIGVY
-108 VGIQGLKNSLNLSDT
+108 AGIQGLKNSFNLSDT
-123 LTQNSARL
+123 VTQNTARL
-131 DLMLENF
+131 NLMLDNY
-138 NSPAENIVNKKESL
+138 NSPNEKIVNNNQ
-152 TTNIDNS
+152 TAINNTDNS
-159 VYSSVLDNTKNIIN
+159 IYSDVLNNTKNIIN
-173 NTEKNLMN
+173 N
-181 NTDNSVYSNVL
+181 S
-192 NNNKSIVNN
+192 
-201 AEKNL
+201 EKNL
-206 INNINNSLDNTKNI
+206 INNIDNSVSSDILKNQISNNSI
-220 VNNIEKNL
+220 
-228 TNNISENISS
+228 
-238 NILNNQI
+238 
-245 NNNSLDNTKTV
+245 DNTKTV
-256 ITENQGANINLPQ
+256 ITENQGTNINLPQ
-269 LQDMIFQSAQRS
+269 LQDMIFESAQRS
-281 RGDFLDQSQTVSKLG
+281 RGDY
-296 ILAPNAFKDSKEIVN
+296 LATSDSIGKMGLMAGDAFSSGQEIVN
-311 FSELMSKSFKIG
+311 FMELINKQFKIA
-323 GASQQEQSAGMYQL
+323 GANAAGIDAAMLQL
-337 TQAMASGRL
+337 TQAMGSGVLR
-346 QGDEFRSIMEN
+346 GEEYNSILEQ
-357 APMLAQAISKYMG
+357 APVIIQNIAKYLDVPKGQLKNMAA
-370 VSVGTLREMSSE
+370 E
-382 GKITADIIKNSM
+382 GKITADVVKNAM

-409 KTFGDAVTNMK
+409 KTFRDSVVNMK
-420 NNFIKEFIP
+420 NNFVKEFLP

-438 NSEGFMIFTNGV
+438 NSEGFIIFTNSI
-450 IKSMGAVANV
+450 IKGMGSVVRV
-460 TASTLNIMGKI
+460 TVSALDIMGKI
-471 GKFAHDNWNV
+471 GKFTHNNWNV
-481 IGPVIGG
+481 IAPVIGG
-488 VTTAVLAYKSA
+488 VTTAVIAYKSA
-499 LILSNIELMKNN
+499 LILSNIELIKNN
-511 ILQGKNMIGAV
+511 ILQGKNTLGAV
-522 LLGAKNFYLA
+522 LMGAKNFYLA

-540 ATKGLSAALMATPL
+540 ATQGLNAALMASPL
-554 GVIAGGIALVVG
+554 GIVAGGLALVVG

-592 IAALVGSVLNYGIF
+592 VAALVGSILNYGVF
-606 LWNNIVSVA
+606 LWNNLVSVA
-615 EAFVNVWKH
+615 EAFVNIWKH

-645 NFTGIVDT
+645 NFSGIVDT

-705 AEIGNIFK
+705 AEVGNIFK

-777 ISNNMDIHDVIDEFT
+777 ISNNVDIHDVIDEFT

-797 KMQMTAEGVHA
+797 KMQMTAEGVHI

>member
-15 SKPLTSIVNAI
+15 SKPLASIVSAI
-26 NLTISALDKVNG
+26 NLTISALDRVNG

-47 LVGARAEIIR
+47 LTGARAEIIR

-73 RRSEEAQNNF
+73 RKNEEAQNGF
-83 NNSLKNGVSNADN
+83 NRSLRNGASNADN

-108 VGIQGLKNSLNLSDT
+108 AGIQGLRNSLNLSDT
-123 LTQNSARL
+123 LAQNSARL
-131 DLMLENF
+131 NLVLENY
-138 NSPAENIVNKKESL
+138 NSSDKQV
-152 TTNIDNS
+152 TG
-159 VYSSVLDNTKNIIN
+159 
-173 NTEKNLMN
+173 
-181 NTDNSVYSNVL
+181 
-192 NNNKSIVNN
+192 
-201 AEKNL
+201 
-206 INNINNSLDNTKNI
+206 
-220 VNNIEKNL
+220 
-228 TNNISENISS
+228 NNISQTPVN
-238 NILNNQI
+238 L
-245 NNNSLDNTKTV
+245 
-256 ITENQGANINLPQ
+256 NLPQ

-281 RGDFLDQSQTVSKLG
+281 RGDY
-296 ILAPNAFKDSKEIVN
+296 LATSDSIGKMGLMAGDAFNSGQEIIS
-311 FSELMSKSFKIG
+311 FMELINKQFKI
-323 GASQQEQSAGMYQL
+323 AGTNAAGIDAAMLQL
-337 TQAMASGRL
+337 TQAMGSGVLR
-346 QGDEFRSIMEN
+346 GEEYNSILEQ
-357 APMLAQAISKYMG
+357 APVIIQNIAKYLNVPKGQLKNMAA
-370 VSVGTLREMSSE
+370 E
-382 GKITADIIKNSM
+382 GKITADVVKNAM

-409 KTFGDAVTNMK
+409 KTFRDSAVNMK
-420 NNFIKEFIP
+420 NNFVKEFLP
-429 ISQKLNTFA
+429 ISQRLNTFA

-450 IKSMGAVANV
+450 IKGIGSVVRV
-460 TASTLNIMGKI
+460 TVSALDIMGKI
-471 GKFAHDNWNV
+471 GKFTHDNWNV
-481 IGPVIGG
+481 IAPVIGG
-488 VTTAVLAYKSA
+488 VTTAVIAYKSA
-499 LILSNIELMKNN
+499 LILSNIELIKNN
-511 ILQGKNMIGAV
+511 ILQGKNTLGAV
-522 LLGAKNFYLA
+522 LMGAKNFYLA
-532 GSTFMATA
+532 GSTFMATV
-540 ATKGLSAALMATPL
+540 ATQGLNAALMASPL
-554 GVIAGGIALVVG
+554 GIVAGGLALVVG

-592 IAALVGSVLNYGIF
+592 VAALVGSVLNYGVF
-606 LWNNIVSVA
+606 LWNNLVSIA
-615 EAFVNVWKH
+615 EAFVNIWKH

-645 NFTGIVDT
+645 NFSGIVDT

-705 AEIGNIFK
+705 ADVGNIFK

-777 ISNNMDIHDVIDEFT
+777 ISNNVDIHDVIDEFT

-797 KMQMTAEGVHA
+797 KMQMTAEGVHI

>member
-26 NLTISALDKVNG
+26 NLTISALDKVNK
-38 TNVNINTSE
+38 TNVNIDTSE
-47 LVGARAEIIR
+47 LTGARTEIIR

-108 VGIQGLKNSLNLSDT
+108 AGIQGLKNSLNLSDT

-159 VYSSVLDNTKNIIN
+159 VYSSVL
-173 NTEKNLMN
+173 
-181 NTDNSVYSNVL
+181 

-245 NNNSLDNTKTV
+245 SNNSLDNTKTV
-256 ITENQGANINLPQ
+256 ITENQEANINLPQ

-281 RGDFLDQSQTVSKLG
+281 RGNFLDQSQTVSKLG

-382 GKITADIIKNSM
+382 GKITADVIKNAM
-394 FYAATDI
+394 FYAAADI
-401 NEKFEAIP
+401 NEKFDAIP
-409 KTFGDAVTNMK
+409 KTFGDALVNMK
-420 NNFIKEFIP
+420 NNFVKEFIP

-615 EAFVNVWKH
+615 EAFVNIWKH

-645 NFTGIVDT
+645 NFSGIVDT

>member
-15 SKPLTSIVNAI
+15 SKPLASIVSAI
-26 NLTISALDKVNG
+26 NLTISALDRVNG

-47 LVGARAEIIR
+47 ITGARAEIIR

-73 RRSEEAQNNF
+73 RKNEEAQNGF
-83 NNSLKNGVSNADN
+83 NRSLRNGASNADN

-108 VGIQGLKNSLNLSDT
+108 AGIQGLKNSLSLSDT
-123 LTQNSARL
+123 LAQNSARL
-131 DLMLENF
+131 NLVLENY
-138 NSPAENIVNKKESL
+138 NSPNKQVMS
-152 TTNIDNS
+152 
-159 VYSSVLDNTKNIIN
+159 
-173 NTEKNLMN
+173 
-181 NTDNSVYSNVL
+181 
-192 NNNKSIVNN
+192 
-201 AEKNL
+201 
-206 INNINNSLDNTKNI
+206 
-220 VNNIEKNL
+220 
-228 TNNISENISS
+228 NNISQTPVN
-238 NILNNQI
+238 L
-245 NNNSLDNTKTV
+245 
-256 ITENQGANINLPQ
+256 NLPQ

-281 RGDFLDQSQTVSKLG
+281 RGDY
-296 ILAPNAFKDSKEIVN
+296 LATSDSVGKMGLMAGDAFNSGQEIIS
-311 FSELMSKSFKIG
+311 FMELINKQFKI
-323 GASQQEQSAGMYQL
+323 AGTNAAGIDAAMLQL
-337 TQAMASGRL
+337 TQAMSSGVLR
-346 QGDEFRSIMEN
+346 GEEYNSILEQ
-357 APMLAQAISKYMG
+357 APVIIQNIAKYLNVPKGQLKNMAA
-370 VSVGTLREMSSE
+370 E
-382 GKITADIIKNSM
+382 GKITADVVKNAM

-409 KTFGDAVTNMK
+409 KTFRDSVVNMK
-420 NNFIKEFIP
+420 NNFVKESLP
-429 ISQKLNTFA
+429 ISQRLNTFA
-438 NSEGFMIFTNGV
+438 NSEGFMIFTNGA
-450 IKSMGAVANV
+450 IKGIGSVVRV
-460 TASTLNIMGKI
+460 TVSALDIMGKI
-471 GKFAHDNWNV
+471 GKFTHDNWNV
-481 IGPVIGG
+481 IAPVIGG
-488 VTTAVLAYKSA
+488 VTTAVIAYKSA
-499 LILSNIELMKNN
+499 LILSNVELLKNN
-511 ILQGKNMIGAV
+511 ILQGKNTLGAV
-522 LLGAKNFYLA
+522 LMGAKNFYLA
-532 GSTFMATA
+532 GSTFMATV
-540 ATKGLSAALMATPL
+540 ATQGLNAALMASPL
-554 GVIAGGIALVVG
+554 GIVAGGLALVVG

-592 IAALVGSVLNYGIF
+592 VAALVGSVLNYGVF
-606 LWNNIVSVA
+606 LWNNLVSIA
-615 EAFVNVWKH
+615 EAFVNIWKH

-645 NFTGIVDT
+645 NFSGIVDT

-777 ISNNMDIHDVIDEFT
+777 ISNNVDIHDVIDEFT

-797 KMQMTAEGVHA
+797 KMQMTAEGVHI

>member
-15 SKPLTSIVNAI
+15 SKPLASIVSAI
-26 NLTISALDKVNG
+26 NLTISALDRVNG

-47 LVGARAEIIR
+47 LTGAKAEIIK

-73 RRSEEAQNNF
+73 RKNEEAQNGF
-83 NNSLKNGVSNADN
+83 NRSLRNGASNADN

-108 VGIQGLKNSLNLSDT
+108 AGIQGLKNSLNLSDT
-123 LTQNSARL
+123 LAQNSARL
-131 DLMLENF
+131 NLMLDNY
-138 NSPAENIVNKKESL
+138 NSPNEKIVN
-152 TTNIDNS
+152 NS
-159 VYSSVLDNTKNIIN
+159 QTAINT
-173 NTEKNLMN
+173 
-181 NTDNSVYSNVL
+181 TDNSVYSDIL
-192 NNNKSIVNN
+192 NNTQNIINN
-201 AEKNL
+201 SEKNL
-206 INNINNSLDNTKNI
+206 INNINNS
-220 VNNIEKNL
+220 
-228 TNNISENISS
+228 ISS
-238 NILNNQI
+238 DILNNQI
-245 NNNSLDNTKTV
+245 NNNSVDNTKTTV
-256 ITENQGANINLPQ
+256 TENQGANINLPQ
-269 LQDMIFQSAQRS
+269 FQNMIFQSAQRS
-281 RGDFLDQSQTVSKLG
+281 RGDY
-296 ILAPNAFKDSKEIVN
+296 LATSDSVGKMGLMAGDAFNSGQEIIS
-311 FSELMSKSFKIG
+311 FMELINKQFKI
-323 GASQQEQSAGMYQL
+323 AGTNAAGIDAAMLQL
-337 TQAMASGRL
+337 TQAMGSGVLR
-346 QGDEFRSIMEN
+346 GEEYNSILEQ
-357 APMLAQAISKYMG
+357 APVIIQNIAKYLNVPKGQLKNMAA
-370 VSVGTLREMSSE
+370 E
-382 GKITADIIKNSM
+382 GKITADVVKNAM

-409 KTFGDAVTNMK
+409 KTFRDSVVNMK
-420 NNFIKEFIP
+420 NNFVKEFLP
-429 ISQKLNTFA
+429 ISQRLNTFA
-438 NSEGFMIFTNGV
+438 NSEGFMIFTNGI
-450 IKSMGAVANV
+450 IKGMGAVVRV
-460 TASTLNIMGKI
+460 TVSALDIVGKI
-471 GKFAHDNWNV
+471 GKFTHDNWNV
-481 IGPVIGG
+481 IAPVIGG
-488 VTTAVLAYKSA
+488 VTTAVIAYKSA
-499 LILSNIELMKNN
+499 LILSNIGLIKNN
-511 ILQGKNMIGAV
+511 ILQGKNTLGAV
-522 LLGAKNFYLA
+522 LMGAKNFYLA

-540 ATKGLSAALMATPL
+540 ATQGLNAALMASPL
-554 GVIAGGIALVVG
+554 GLFAGGIALVVG

-592 IAALVGSVLNYGIF
+592 VAALVGSVLNYGVF
-606 LWNNIVSVA
+606 LWNNLVSIA
-615 EAFVNVWKH
+615 EAFVNIWKH

-645 NFTGIVDT
+645 NFSGIVDT

-705 AEIGNIFK
+705 AEAGNIFK

-733 TASMSEGLDLT
+733 TASMTEGLDLT

-777 ISNNMDIHDVIDEFT
+777 ISNNVDIHDVIDEFT

-797 KMQMTAEGVHA
+797 KMQMTAEGVHI

>member
-15 SKPLTSIVNAI
+15 SKPLASIVSAI
-26 NLTISALDKVNG
+26 NLTISALDRVNG

-47 LVGARAEIIR
+47 LTGARAEIIR

-73 RRSEEAQNNF
+73 KKNEEAQNGF
-83 NNSLKNGVSNADN
+83 NRSLRNGASNADN
-96 LYSKIKRFVGVY
+96 LYSKIKRFVSVY
-108 VGIQGLKNSLNLSDT
+108 AGIQGLKNSLSLSDT
-123 LTQNSARL
+123 LTQNSGRL

-173 NTEKNLMN
+173 
-181 NTDNSVYSNVL
+181 SN
-192 NNNKSIVNN
+192 K
-201 AEKNL
+201 KNL
-206 INNINNSLDNTKNI
+206 INNINN
-220 VNNIEKNL
+220 
-228 TNNISENISS
+228 NISS
-238 NILNNQI
+238 DILNNQI
-245 NNNSLDNTKTV
+245 NNSSIDNTKTTV
-256 ITENQGANINLPQ
+256 TENQGTNINLPQ
-269 LQDMIFQSAQRS
+269 LQDMIFQSVQRS
-281 RGDFLDQSQTVSKLG
+281 RGDY
-296 ILAPNAFKDSKEIVN
+296 LATSDSIGKMGLMAGDAFNSGQEIIS
-311 FSELMSKSFKIG
+311 FMELINKQFKI
-323 GASQQEQSAGMYQL
+323 AGTNAAGIDAAMLQL
-337 TQAMASGRL
+337 TQAMGSGVLR
-346 QGDEFRSIMEN
+346 GEEYNSILEQ
-357 APMLAQAISKYMG
+357 APVIIQNIAKYLNVPKGQLKNMAA
-370 VSVGTLREMSSE
+370 E
-382 GKITADIIKNSM
+382 GKITADVVKNAM
-394 FYAATDI
+394 FYAAIDI

-409 KTFGDAVTNMK
+409 KTFRDSVVNMK
-420 NNFIKEFIP
+420 NNFVKEFTP
-429 ISQKLNTFA
+429 ISQRLNTFA

-450 IKSMGAVANV
+450 IKGIGSVVRV
-460 TASTLNIMGKI
+460 TVSAFDIMGKI
-471 GKFAHDNWNV
+471 GKFIHDNWNV
-481 IGPVIGG
+481 IAPVIGG
-488 VTTAVLAYKSA
+488 VTTAVIAYKSA
-499 LILSNIELMKNN
+499 LMLSNIELIKNN
-511 ILQGKNMIGAV
+511 ILQGKNTLGAV
-522 LLGAKNFYLA
+522 LMGAKNFYLA

-540 ATKGLSAALMATPL
+540 ATQGLNAALMASPL
-554 GVIAGGIALVVG
+554 GIVAGGLALVVG

-592 IAALVGSVLNYGIF
+592 VAALVGSILNYGVF
-606 LWNNIVSVA
+606 LWNNLVSVA
-615 EAFVNVWKH
+615 EAFVNIWKH

-645 NFTGIVDT
+645 NFSGIVDT

-705 AEIGNIFK
+705 AEVGNIFK

-777 ISNNMDIHDVIDEFT
+777 ISNNVDIHDVIDEFT

-797 KMQMTAEGVHA
+797 KMQMTAEGVHI

>member
-15 SKPLTSIVNAI
+15 SKPLASIVSAI
-26 NLTISALDKVNG
+26 NLTISALDRVNG

-47 LVGARAEIIR
+47 LTGARAEIIR

-73 RRSEEAQNNF
+73 RRSEEAQNGF
-83 NNSLKNGVSNADN
+83 NRSLRNGASNADN

-108 VGIQGLKNSLNLSDT
+108 AGIQGLKNSLSLSDT
-123 LTQNSARL
+123 LTQNSGRL

-173 NTEKNLMN
+173 
-181 NTDNSVYSNVL
+181 SN
-192 NNNKSIVNN
+192 K
-201 AEKNL
+201 KNL
-206 INNINNSLDNTKNI
+206 INNINN
-220 VNNIEKNL
+220 
-228 TNNISENISS
+228 NISS
-238 NILNNQI
+238 DILNNQI
-245 NNNSLDNTKTV
+245 NNSSIDNTKTTV
-256 ITENQGANINLPQ
+256 TENQGTNINLPQ

-281 RGDFLDQSQTVSKLG
+281 RGDY
-296 ILAPNAFKDSKEIVN
+296 LATSDSIGKMGLMAGDAFNSGQEIIS
-311 FSELMSKSFKIG
+311 FMELINKQFKI
-323 GASQQEQSAGMYQL
+323 AGTNAAGIDAAMLQL
-337 TQAMASGRL
+337 TQAMGSGVLR
-346 QGDEFRSIMEN
+346 GEEYNSILEQ
-357 APMLAQAISKYMG
+357 APVIIQNIAKYLNVPKGQLKNMAA
-370 VSVGTLREMSSE
+370 E
-382 GKITADIIKNSM
+382 GKITADVVKNAM

-409 KTFGDAVTNMK
+409 KTFRDSVVNMK
-420 NNFIKEFIP
+420 NNFVKEFTP
-429 ISQKLNTFA
+429 ISQRLNTFA

-450 IKSMGAVANV
+450 IKGIGSVVRV
-460 TASTLNIMGKI
+460 TVSAFDIMGKI
-471 GKFAHDNWNV
+471 GKFIHDNWNV
-481 IGPVIGG
+481 IAPVIGG
-488 VTTAVLAYKSA
+488 VTTAVIAYKSA
-499 LILSNIELMKNN
+499 LILSNVELLKNN
-511 ILQGKNMIGAV
+511 ILQGKNTLGAV
-522 LLGAKNFYLA
+522 LTGAKNFYLA
-532 GSTFMATA
+532 GSTFMATV
-540 ATKGLSAALMATPL
+540 ATQGLNAALMASPL
-554 GVIAGGIALVVG
+554 GIVAGGLALVVG

-592 IAALVGSVLNYGIF
+592 VAALVGSNLNYGVF
-606 LWNNIVSVA
+606 LWNNLVSVA
-615 EAFVNVWKH
+615 EAFVNIWKH

-645 NFTGIVDT
+645 NFSGIVDT

-691 FNTGNMM
+691 FNTVNMM

-705 AEIGNIFK
+705 AEVGNIFK

-777 ISNNMDIHDVIDEFT
+777 ISNNVDIHDVIDEFT

-797 KMQMTAEGVHA
+797 KMQMTAEGVHI

>member
-26 NLTISALDKVNG
+26 NLTISALDKVNK
-38 TNVNINTSE
+38 TNVNIDTSE
-47 LVGARAEIIR
+47 LTGARAEIIR

-73 RRSEEAQNNF
+73 KRSEEAQNNF

-108 VGIQGLKNSLNLSDT
+108 AGIQGLKNSLNLSDT

-131 DLMLENF
+131 DLMLDNY
-138 NSPAENIVNKKESL
+138 NSPVEDTINNNETL
-152 TTNIDNS
+152 MNNIDNS
-159 VYSSVLDNTKNIIN
+159 KYLQNFENTKNIISNEKNLVNNISSSVSSNILNNQTSSSFDSTKNIIN
-173 NTEKNLMN
+173 NTEKNL
-181 NTDNSVYSNVL
+181 
-192 NNNKSIVNN
+192 
-201 AEKNL
+201 
-206 INNINNSLDNTKNI
+206 
-220 VNNIEKNL
+220 
-228 TNNISENISS
+228 TNNISESVSS
-238 NILNNQI
+238 SILNNQI
-245 NNNSLDNTKTV
+245 SNNSIENTRNV

-382 GKITADIIKNSM
+382 GKITADVIKNAM
-394 FYAATDI
+394 FYAAADI
-401 NEKFEAIP
+401 NEKFDAIP
-409 KTFGDAVTNMK
+409 KTFGDALVNMK
-420 NNFIKEFIP
+420 NNFVKEFIP

-460 TASTLNIMGKI
+460 AVSTLNIMGKI

-522 LLGAKNFYLA
+522 LLGTKNFYLA

-615 EAFVNVWKH
+615 EAFVNIWKH

-681 YIDSNLKINP
+681 YIDSNLKIDP
-691 FNTGNMM
+691 FNTRNMM

-777 ISNNMDIHDVIDEFT
+777 ISNNMDIHDVIDGFT

>member
-15 SKPLTSIVNAI
+15 SKPLASIVSAI
-26 NLTISALDKVNG
+26 NLTISALDRVNG

-47 LVGARAEIIR
+47 LTGARAEIIR

-73 RRSEEAQNNF
+73 KKNEEAQNGF
-83 NNSLKNGVSNADN
+83 NRSLRNGASNADN

-108 VGIQGLKNSLNLSDT
+108 AGIQGLRNSLNLSDT
-123 LTQNSARL
+123 LAQNSARL
-131 DLMLENF
+131 NLVLENY
-138 NSPAENIVNKKESL
+138 NSSDKQV
-152 TTNIDNS
+152 TG
-159 VYSSVLDNTKNIIN
+159 
-173 NTEKNLMN
+173 
-181 NTDNSVYSNVL
+181 
-192 NNNKSIVNN
+192 
-201 AEKNL
+201 
-206 INNINNSLDNTKNI
+206 
-220 VNNIEKNL
+220 
-228 TNNISENISS
+228 NNISQTPVN
-238 NILNNQI
+238 L
-245 NNNSLDNTKTV
+245 
-256 ITENQGANINLPQ
+256 NLPQ

-281 RGDFLDQSQTVSKLG
+281 RGDY
-296 ILAPNAFKDSKEIVN
+296 LATSDSIGKMGLMAGDAFNSGQEIIS
-311 FSELMSKSFKIG
+311 FMELINKQFKI
-323 GASQQEQSAGMYQL
+323 AGTNAAGIDAAMLQL
-337 TQAMASGRL
+337 TQAMGSGVLR
-346 QGDEFRSIMEN
+346 GEEYNSILEQ
-357 APMLAQAISKYMG
+357 APVIIQNIAKYLNVPKGQLKNMAA
-370 VSVGTLREMSSE
+370 E
-382 GKITADIIKNSM
+382 GKITADVVKNAM

-409 KTFGDAVTNMK
+409 KTFRDSAVNMK
-420 NNFIKEFIP
+420 NNFVKEFLP
-429 ISQKLNTFA
+429 ISQRLNTFA

-450 IKSMGAVANV
+450 IKGIGSVVRV
-460 TASTLNIMGKI
+460 TVSALDIMGKI
-471 GKFAHDNWNV
+471 GKFTHDNWNV
-481 IGPVIGG
+481 IAPVIGG
-488 VTTAVLAYKSA
+488 VTTAVIAYKSA
-499 LILSNIELMKNN
+499 LILSNIELIKNN
-511 ILQGKNMIGAV
+511 ILQGKNTLGAV
-522 LLGAKNFYLA
+522 LMGAKNFYLA
-532 GSTFMATA
+532 GSTFMATV
-540 ATKGLSAALMATPL
+540 ATQGLNAALMASPL
-554 GVIAGGIALVVG
+554 GIVAGGLALVVG

-592 IAALVGSVLNYGIF
+592 VAALVGSVLNYGVF
-606 LWNNIVSVA
+606 LWNNLVSIA
-615 EAFVNVWKH
+615 EAFVNIWKH

-645 NFTGIVDT
+645 NFSGIVDT

-705 AEIGNIFK
+705 ADVGNIFK

-770 EVQNSNM
+770 EVQNSNT
-777 ISNNMDIHDVIDEFT
+777 ISNNMDIHDVIDEIT
-792 EYLRE
+792 NYLQE
-797 KMQMTAEGVHA
+797 KMQMTAEGVHS